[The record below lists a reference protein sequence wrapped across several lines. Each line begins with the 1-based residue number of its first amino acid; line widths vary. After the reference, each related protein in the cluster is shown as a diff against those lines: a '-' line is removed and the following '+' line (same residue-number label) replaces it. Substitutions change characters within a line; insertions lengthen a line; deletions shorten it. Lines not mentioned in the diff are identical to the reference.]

1 MKKSVLNRVRV
12 KSLFNEKMKRTHAEE
27 LGLNVPS
34 DYFSNSKHDILN
46 QVSNSKVKV
55 LYSKRNFLLPI
66 AAAVAL
72 IITLTVFKPSVF
84 SSFNNVPAIVSDT
97 INKFKT
103 NNLANENNLFNVED
117 VSVAALFVEDD
128 KIDEFV
134 NDYVLEDVIKDVSLK
149 N

>member
-12 KSLFNEKMKRTHAEE
+12 KSLFNEKIKRTHAKE

-72 IITLTVFKPSVF
+72 IITLTFFKPSVF

-97 INKFKT
+97 INKFNTK
-103 NNLANENNLFNVED
+103 NLADENNLFTVDD

-134 NDYVLEDVIKDVSLK
+134 NDYVLEDVIKDVTLK

>member
-1 MKKSVLNRVRV
+1 MKTSILNRVRV
-12 KSLFNEKMKRTHAEE
+12 KSLFNEKMKRTHAKE
-27 LGLNVPS
+27 LGLNVPK

-72 IITLTVFKPSVF
+72 IITLTVFKPSIF

-97 INKFKT
+97 INKINTK
-103 NNLANENNLFNVED
+103 NLANENNLFTVED
-117 VSVAALFVEDD
+117 VSVASLFVEDD

-134 NDYVLEDVIKDVSLK
+134 NDYVLEDVIKDVTLK

>member
-1 MKKSVLNRVRV
+1 MKKSVLNRVSV
-12 KSLFNEKMKRTHAEE
+12 KSLFNEKIKKTHKKE

-34 DYFSNSKHDILN
+34 DYFSNSKRDILN

-55 LYSKRNFLLPI
+55 LYTKRNFLLPI

-97 INKFKT
+97 INKFNTK
-103 NNLANENNLFNVED
+103 NLADENNLLSVED

-128 KIDEFV
+128 KIDEFAD
-134 NDYVLEDVIKDVSLK
+134 NYVLESIIEDVSIS

>member
-1 MKKSVLNRVRV
+1 MKKSVLNRVSV
-12 KSLFNEKMKRTHAEE
+12 KSLFNEKIMKTHEEE
-27 LGLNVPS
+27 LGLNVPI

-55 LYSKRNFLLPI
+55 LYTKRNFLLPI

-97 INKFKT
+97 ISKFNTK
-103 NNLANENNLFNVED
+103 NLADENNLLSVED

-134 NDYVLEDVIKDVSLK
+134 DNYVLEDVIKDASIS